1 MFFYFTL
8 KSRVLLEIYNKKI
21 YNIPMLRC
29 GFMDNIIQI
38 KDLNFTYQDKVI
50 FKNLNLNIKKNSFV
64 SIIGPNGSGKSTL
77 IRILSGLNSYDGYIT
92 INGHY
97 LNKENIKIIRRTLG
111 VVFDNPDNQFIGQTV
126 IDDLAFNL
134 ENLSYSKEEIN
145 KEISYI
151 AKLFKIEKILL
162 SEQSNLNNSTKQ
174 KVAIASALIHKPKIL
189 MLDESLHQL
198 DNKDKKIVF
207 KALETY
213 KKEHD
218 LTIILIT
225 HNQEDTIL
233 SDRIIVIDKQKIIL
247 DGKVEEVYTKEKILY
262 NLGIEIP
269 FIIKLSINLK
279 LYDLIDEIYLDKDK
293 LVNKLWLD

>member
-38 KDLNFTYQDKVI
+38 KDLNFTYQDQVI

-111 VVFDNPDNQFIGQTV
+111 IVFDNSDNQFIGQTV

-162 SEQSNLNNSTKQ
+162 SEPSNLNNSTKQ

-247 DGKVEEVYTKEKILY
+247 DGKVEEVYTKEKILH